1 MVAGFAARQRDI
13 RYDDDEKFD
22 GVNLQH
28 TLNRETRGIQITGR
42 HRLTPLT
49 TLALRYDIAEDR
61 FEFSPIRDSDSYR
74 VMPGV
79 EFAPQALLKGTAYV
93 GYRSF
98 TPLVRDVVPEFS
110 GIVAELGLSYTLL
123 GSTSFSVSY
132 RRDLTYSYSELQPFF
147 IDNSL
152 GGSVRRALGSRF
164 DVLVTGDRHRYDY
177 QNLQATA
184 LDRLARVDT
193 YWSYSTTLGY
203 RVARD
208 GRIGFGVA
216 YAQRESAIDSRTY
229 DNLRVV
235 SNVSY
240 GF

>member
-1 MVAGFAARQRDI
+1 
-13 RYDDDEKFD
+13 
-22 GVNLQH
+22 
-28 TLNRETRGIQITGR
+28 
-42 HRLTPLT
+42 
-49 TLALRYDIAEDR
+49 
-61 FEFSPIRDSDSYR
+61 
-74 VMPGV
+74 
-79 EFAPQALLKGTAYV
+79 V

-98 TPLVRDVVPEFS
+98 APLMPQVLPQFS

-123 GSTSFSVSY
+123 GSTSFSVTY

-152 GGSVRRALGSRF
+152 GASVRRALGSRF
-164 DVLVTGDRHRYDY
+164 DVLVAGDRHRYDY
-177 QNLQATA
+177 QNLQAPA
-184 LDRLARVDT
+184 LDALARVDT
-193 YWSYSTTLGY
+193 YWSYSSSLGY
-203 RVARD
+203 RVGRD

-216 YAQRESAIDSRTY
+216 YAQRKSAIDSRAY